1 MNAAKFLLTILLIGI
16 IVAAGCVGT
25 NSKPATTATT
35 NNAPAQTA
43 PTGNSVGIDT
53 SSIDAGI
60 TDANAEQAELT
71 GDINESALDL
81 GI

>member
-1 MNAAKFLLTILLIGI
+1 MKAAKILLGLLIIGI
-16 IVAAGCVGT
+16 IVAAGCIG
-25 NSKPATTATT
+25 NDSKPATTTTT

-43 PTGNSVGIDT
+43 PTGESISIDA

-60 TDANAEQAELT
+60 NDADAEQAELI
-71 GDINESALDL
+71 GDIDESALDL

>member
-1 MNAAKFLLTILLIGI
+1 MNAAKILLSILLVGI
-16 IVAAGCVGT
+16 IIAAGCVGN
-25 NSKPATTATT
+25 NSKPATSST
-35 NNAPAQTA
+35 APAQTA
-43 PTGNSVGIDT
+43 TTGDSVAIDT

-71 GDINESALDL
+71 GDLNESALDL